1 MYYVTRRTI
10 VTNYR
15 KVGKISMTTSSLHDK
30 ELLFV
35 YLKLKKKQLIHDQM
49 GGNKKS

>member
-1 MYYVTRRTI
+1 MVTWRTI

-35 YLKLKKKQLIHDQM
+35 YVKLKKKNLHDYM